1 LPELAPFELLV
12 LGVPEVDEQNRRTV
26 VCEYENDLDEDWDDC
41 ELPDDPLDELFWA
54 EELLPLADLVVMMI
68 PLAA

>member
-26 VCEYENDLDEDWDDC
+26 VCAYENDLDDDWDDC
-41 ELPDDPLDELFWA
+41 ELPDAPLDELFWA
-54 EELLPLADLVVMMI
+54 EELLPLADLVVMMM